1 MSEQH
6 EADSINPEAHDAFLD
21 TECLIQAIRAPRM
34 PSQHSED
41 GGNGQSTPQ
50 AAKIAPPLKRVS
62 THSVPQ
68 PKLLHVKERTR
79 TTTDEVH
86 PGWIRATS
94 ILLRGMERLRARE
107 IEEARSAGRA
117 NYAD

>member
-6 EADSINPEAHDAFLD
+6 EADSIKPEPHDAFLD
-21 TECLIQAIRAPRM
+21 TECLIQAIRTPLT
-34 PSQHSED
+34 PSQHSEN
-41 GGNGQSTPQ
+41 GGDSQSTPQ
-50 AAKIAPPLKRVS
+50 AAKTAPSLEQVS
-62 THSVPQ
+62 THLAPQ
-68 PKLLHVKERTR
+68 PKLLNVKERTR